1 MMFTISNNAITA
13 TVHGAESQHSVYF
26 VMTKPHHKIKNG
38 VTLFGARY
46 EPRLVRSGV
55 HRR

>member
-1 MMFTISNNAITA
+1 
-13 TVHGAESQHSVYF
+13 
-26 VMTKPHHKIKNG
+26 MTKPHHKIKNG